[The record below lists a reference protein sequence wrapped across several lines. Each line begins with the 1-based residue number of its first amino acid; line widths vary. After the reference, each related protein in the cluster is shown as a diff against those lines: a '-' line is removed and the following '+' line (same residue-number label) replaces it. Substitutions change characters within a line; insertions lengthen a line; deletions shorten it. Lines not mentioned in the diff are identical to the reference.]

1 MVARGQFPA
10 QCCIDHS
17 RHTVSFGIKI
27 VTDIGGSCVGKIV
40 TIDYIDDLDGVAI
53 DEKDVDTV
61 EFSYRGE
68 DYTLVLT
75 TQNGA
80 QFNKDIA
87 RYIKAAKKAQAT
99 DSRVARKA
107 VRPRKPT
114 SKATSKEAPV
124 KAAPKRKASSRK
136 NGATK
141 SSTAAGAAG
150 QDRSRAIREWAR
162 ANGHSVSER
171 GRLSTEII
179 AAYEAAN

>member
-1 MVARGQFPA
+1 M
-10 QCCIDHS
+10 
-17 RHTVSFGIKI
+17 
-27 VTDIGGSCVGKIV
+27 GKIV
-40 TIDYIDDLDGVAI
+40 TIDYIDDLDGVPI

-75 TQNGA
+75 TKNGA

-87 RYIKAAKKAQAT
+87 RYIKAAKKAKAA
-99 DSRVARKA
+99 DGRVTSKA
-107 VRPRKPT
+107 VRARKP
-114 SKATSKEAPV
+114 AEAKPAS

-136 NGATK
+136 
-141 SSTAAGAAG
+141 TAASKTAGASG
-150 QDRSRAIREWAR
+150 QERSRAIREWAR

-179 AAYEAAN
+179 AAYEAAK